1 MKRYIIHDT
10 LEAFLTDLDTDKTYF
25 FGWTTEGNIERTVE
39 QEPIK
44 AGIHNKVVGIL
55 QSDDGMSFS
64 VTTGV
69 HYEEVM
75 EIQMG
80 SEFKPL
86 ESLTIQRVVEQEDGT
101 FISEDEEVTGQVMDL
116 NSNNLPKNY
125 KVQLRTIAYDPE
137 TNKEVADVYWIFDKA
152 TPDGNLSEVFSAGEN
167 KVQEIN
173 FMGQVPVGANS
184 YGKYVVV
191 ARDPVVE
198 EGGGGGI

>member
-10 LEAFLTDLDTDKTYF
+10 LEAFLTDLSTGKTYF
-25 FGWTTEGNIERTVE
+25 FGWTTEGNIERTVA

-44 AGIHNKVVGIL
+44 AGIYNKVVGIL
-55 QSDDGMSFS
+55 QSDDGMEFS

-80 SEFKPL
+80 SNFVPL
-86 ESLTIQRVVEQEDGT
+86 SEMTIQAVTEDETGT
-101 FISEDEEVTGQVMDL
+101 FTAKEEAVTGQVMDL
-116 NSNNLPKNY
+116 NAENLPKNY
-125 KVQLRTIAYDPE
+125 KVQLRTIAYDPD
-137 TNKEVADVYWIFDKA
+137 TNNEVADVYWIFDKA

-167 KVQEIN
+167 KVQEVN
-173 FMGQVPVGANS
+173 FLGQVPIGSNS

-191 ARDPVVE
+191 PREEAVEGEE
-198 EGGGGGI
+198 EGA